1 MFRQSRW
8 LAAEC
13 LVVGALLAACSSPAA
28 APTPPPAPAA
38 TAGSQAKPAAGAPA
52 AGGAL
57 SGKITIAGSS
67 ALQPL
72 VDQAAKS
79 FQGINKD
86 VQITVSAGGSG
97 AGRTGVCQ
105 GSLDIGMSDVQ
116 LTNEEKTS
124 LNCSDAMQTAVAI
137 QAFGVAANPK
147 GPGSLKA
154 LTKEQMQGIFNGTTK
169 NWSELGGDNQQIVLV
184 NRAKGSGTRQNMANY
199 LFDGD
204 DSKFATGA
212 SEEDN
217 SQTVVN
223 TVGQTPGAVSYLGL
237 AFLNDP
243 KLVAMG
249 IKDGSNTL
257 TPTKDTV
264 ASGKWPIGGPGQA
277 ITKGGN
283 NALATA
289 FLTYMLSPDFEKD
302 PIWDNLGFVAPA
314 HPQIGNPTGT

>member
-1 MFRQSRW
+1 MFRPSRW

-28 APTPPPAPAA
+28 APTPPPAQPAS
-38 TAGSQAKPAAGAPA
+38 GSQPKPTAPAAPA

-57 SGKITIAGSS
+57 SGKLTIAGSS

-116 LTNEEKTS
+116 LTSQEKTS
-124 LNCSDAMQTAVAI
+124 LNCSDAIQTAVAI

-147 GPGSLKA
+147 GPGSVKA

-204 DSKFATGA
+204 DGKFATGA

-264 ASGKWPIGGPGQA
+264 AAGKWPIGGPGQA
-277 ITKGGN
+277 ITKGSN

-289 FLTYMLSPDFEKD
+289 FITYVLSPDFEKD